1 MTYDK
6 NQDVL
11 TIFDQAKIRV
21 LPQAAGATATE
32 VSSGAATVARR
43 EKSIRFDRGLRT
55 QRLGQAVQ
63 ADNGVAYLTA
73 DEEHVE
79 RVELRGNSSITG
91 TQPAPGALQSLTG
104 RDMDLKYAAGGD
116 TLEHATIL
124 GDAVL
129 LLAGEKDTPGRQ
141 IASSTLD
148 VTLGPDGMTPIALTG
163 REAVQ
168 VTFPADSTN
177 AQRTI
182 KSAQLDAR
190 GAPQKGLT
198 SAVFTGDVD
207 YRERSATINR
217 VAKAGVLEVSLRP
230 GMSAMD
236 DAKFTRNA
244 RFATQTGL
252 FAVAA
257 VARYLPEKGVLE
269 LSGSEPAALRPRITS
284 DEMTV
289 DAVRIDVTL
298 DGPKMKATGDV
309 RSTIQP
315 AKKDPAATDQ
325 KAATK
330 MPSMLKGDQPVSVIG
345 DALDYDGSVSKATY
359 TGKAKLWQADTSIN
373 AQTLTIDNKEGDL
386 TASGSVAT
394 SAMLEQGTKNANAKE
409 RVRTMG
415 TASDFVYEESMRRA
429 TYTKDAH
436 LTGPQGDMT
445 AAKIELYLQP
455 SGDAVDRVEAYE
467 KLTLRE
473 QNRKTTGTRM
483 TYTADND
490 TYLVTGM
497 PVAVVDECGGETT
510 GRRLTFVKA
519 TDTINVD
526 GNGELRTQT
535 KGGRCP

>member
-1 MTYDK
+1 
-6 NQDVL
+6 
-11 TIFDQAKIRV
+11 
-21 LPQAAGATATE
+21 
-32 VSSGAATVARR
+32 
-43 EKSIRFDRGLRT
+43 
-55 QRLGQAVQ
+55 
-63 ADNGVAYLTA
+63 
-73 DEEHVE
+73 
-79 RVELRGNSSITG
+79 
-91 TQPAPGALQSLTG
+91 
-104 RDMDLKYAAGGD
+104 
-116 TLEHATIL
+116 
-124 GDAVL
+124 
-129 LLAGEKDTPGRQ
+129 
-141 IASSTLD
+141 
-148 VTLGPDGMTPIALTG
+148 
-163 REAVQ
+163 
-168 VTFPADSTN
+168 
-177 AQRTI
+177 
-182 KSAQLDAR
+182 
-190 GAPQKGLT
+190 
-198 SAVFTGDVD
+198 
-207 YRERSATINR
+207 
-217 VAKAGVLEVSLRP
+217 VAKAGVLEVSLKP
-230 GMSAMD
+230 GMSTMD

-244 RFATQTGL
+244 RFATQSGL

-315 AKKDPAATDQ
+315 AKKDQAATDQ

-394 SAMLEQGTKNANAKE
+394 SAMLEQGTKNAKTKE

-455 SGDAVDRVEAYE
+455 SGDAVDRVEGYE

-526 GNGELRTQT
+526 GNGEIRTQT